1 MRGIVSPCALEGHRP
16 GSIPGK
22 DVDQVVDDE
31 FLDYEFV
38 LVVLKNCGM
47 KCSTVVREEEY
58 ISQKSSKIDIQND

>member
-22 DVDQVVDDE
+22 DEDQVVDDE
-31 FLDYEFV
+31 FPDYEFV

-47 KCSTVVREEEY
+47 KCSTVVREEY
-58 ISQKSSKIDIQND
+58 IGQKSFKIDIQND